1 MEALLLSDLVL
12 VGPDRRIGL
21 AVLLVK
27 DRPLRDVDCET
38 RLAALGKF
46 NVVANL
52 ALEADIGNEA
62 LIGLGIEPRQVAGIR
77 VSVRVAVRY
86 IEQDDEIVAVG
97 KFWRRVRERTAG
109 AYFFQ
114 NRANLVH
121 LDLLVHPKQDA
132 E

>member
-1 MEALLLSDLVL
+1 MWVEAFLLGDLVL
-12 VGPDRRIGL
+12 LGPDRRIGL

-46 NVVANL
+46 NGVANL
-52 ALEADIGNEA
+52 ELEADIGDEA
-62 LIGLGIEPRQVAGIR
+62 LIGLGVEPRQVAGIR

-97 KFWRRVRERTAG
+97 ERAHAGVSSEWTWFSAPAASLGRKNFWW
-109 AYFFQ
+109 
-114 NRANLVH
+114 
-121 LDLLVHPKQDA
+121 
-132 E
+132 